1 MKILMLLSLLLAI
14 VPLSVSAQ
22 VTEPPLPLTGAPP
35 SAAVCTACHSSEM
48 IDYQPR
54 LTMAQWRATVLK
66 MKAAYGAPVADQDVD
81 DIARWLVARQADGG
95 QAAAGARRL
104 P

>member
-1 MKILMLLSLLLAI
+1 MLALMLAL
-14 VPLSVSAQ
+14 VPAAVTAQ

-35 SAAVCTACHSSEM
+35 AAAVCTACHSSEM

-54 LTMAQWRATVLK
+54 LTLGQWRATVLK
-66 MKAAYGAPVADQDVD
+66 MKTAYGAPVPDEAVD
-81 DIARWLVARQADGG
+81 DLARWLVARQAGGG
-95 QAAAGARRL
+95 QAAAGPPRL

>member
-1 MKILMLLSLLLAI
+1 MKASLLALGLAI
-14 VPLSVSAQ
+14 APITVSAQ
-22 VTEPPLPLTGAPP
+22 VAEPPLPLAGAPP

-66 MKAAYGAPVADQDVD
+66 MKAAYGAPVADKDVD
-81 DIARWLVARQADGG
+81 DIAKWLASRQVNAG
-95 QAAAGARRL
+95 QAAAGSRRL

>member
-1 MKILMLLSLLLAI
+1 MKASLLALGLAI
-14 VPLSVSAQ
+14 APITVSAQ
-22 VTEPPLPLTGAPP
+22 VAEPPLPLMGAPP

-66 MKAAYGAPVADQDVD
+66 MKAAYGAPVADKDVD
-81 DIARWLVARQADGG
+81 DIAKWLASRQVNAG
-95 QAAAGARRL
+95 QAAAGSRRL